1 MLNIK
6 KYNYLKKGLNKKSG
20 RNFRGK
26 ITVYH
31 KGGGN
36 KINYRIIDFKHINK
50 QGRVIN
56 IEYDPNRSCYIA
68 LCYNEITN
76 KYFYTLLF
84 ICTRNL
90 LNQISHF

>member
-20 RNFRGK
+20 RNFRGN

-50 QGRVIN
+50 RLS
-56 IEYDPNRSCYIA
+56 P
-68 LCYNEITN
+68 
-76 KYFYTLLF
+76 
-84 ICTRNL
+84 
-90 LNQISHF
+90 